1 MPQAR
6 TQEERDIERRCKAW
20 AFRIAQQDVY
30 VIFDKLHRRTL
41 AQIWPGG
48 RTRLGTHGMRTFKS
62 NPVVFDLAKIKAGN
76 HDIEE
81 IIIHECCH
89 ILHPHHGPAFQA
101 EMKKWLG
108 RFEWEKPETSYTA
121 GMATLS
127 IDGVA
132 VAKVSEIKITM
143 NGGEENG
150 KVHT

>member
-1 MPQAR
+1 MPLAR

-20 AFRIAQQDVY
+20 AFKISGQEVY
-30 VIFDKLHRRTL
+30 VLFDKLSHRTL
-41 AQIWPGG
+41 AKIWPGIVRVG
-48 RTRLGTHGMRTFKS
+48 SHGMRSFQR
-62 NPVVFDLAKIKAGN
+62 NPVVFDLDKIKAGK